1 MKYFLKT
8 ITILFIFSVRAE
20 DLIFDSRGY
29 YQNDEIVM
37 QDGNKLVHYQSK
49 GNWSDNVNNYGK
61 FKCKG
66 SLLINKSGKRSD
78 KELILCELEDVNGEY
93 FWNIPKRSNSEWEA
107 GVGSS
112 TIISATQKYEKLIG
126 KTEYNLTPK
135 QIEGRS
141 FSRSLYIVEDVKKGE
156 LVSENNIRSIRP
168 GYGLHPK
175 YLKEILNKKFKKDLK
190 KGTRLSLNQI
200 T

>member
-1 MKYFLKT
+1 MKYILK
-8 ITILFIFSVRAE
+8 IFIILFIFSVRAE

-66 SLLINKSGKRSD
+66 SLLINKSGKRSG

-93 FWNIPKRSNSEWEA
+93 MWNIPKRSDSEWEA
-107 GVGSS
+107 GVGKS
-112 TIISATQKYEKLIG
+112 TIISASKKYKKLIG
-126 KTEYNLTPK
+126 ITCVYAVVYYKDTFHTKTKCEK
-135 QIEGRS
+135 
-141 FSRSLYIVEDVKKGE
+141 
-156 LVSENNIRSIRP
+156 
-168 GYGLHPK
+168 
-175 YLKEILNKKFKKDLK
+175 
-190 KGTRLSLNQI
+190 
-200 T
+200 